1 MAQAAFASLV
11 TKELCA
17 AGGSLELGELARR
30 LPGGISEDALEKTLR
45 KLAPGRFVLRTR
57 GGSCEGE
64 AQGGGG
70 GDGSSSEKRVL
81 VAASGARLCQ
91 AYSTTCD
98 GFCGQLHL
106 CKFFL
111 YGNCRFSN
119 IGKQC
124 KYSHSIDSIHNTN
137 VLKSHGIGHLNLNE
151 LSQLLLQN
159 DSTLLPEICVHYNKG
174 DGQYGSCTFKNTCA
188 KLHLCHY
195 YLQGNCKFG
204 SSCKRS
210 HVFNSTC
217 QEKLGKWGLSAA
229 IIKRLPS
236 TYRNAF
242 DIKNESSATSEK
254 ERRCSSDSVPA
265 TAPKSD
271 EENDQI
277 CLYHIRKA
285 CSFKDKCFKVHFHLP
300 YRWQFLD
307 GKTWK
312 DLEEV
317 EEIEKAYCDPSK
329 SCFLTKVAWSPGIA
343 SVNFDN
349 MTCAHYK
356 ARRLSTASSVVRP
369 PHFILTTE
377 WLWYWKND
385 RDLWQEYGLKGA
397 ERHAAD
403 VSSSDVEKAYL
414 SQESPIFQFSVGK
427 HNYELNFKAMT
438 QKSLHY
444 GTVRNVCR
452 RPKYVSPEN
461 VKTKQ
466 TRGDISEAP
475 RDIPSHWDMSAL
487 PDLGFKRILL
497 SPSSGEYLQVQEKFC
512 RTMPKYTIHKIERIQ
527 NPTLWEVYQWQKVQ
541 MKKSNGGQ
549 EVDERFL
556 FHGTSLEYVDA
567 ICHQNFDWRISGLHG
582 TSYGKGSYFAR
593 DAAYSHH
600 YSKPSLK
607 FHPMFLA
614 RVLVGEFTRGSSSY
628 LRPPP
633 KEGQSNI
640 FYNSCV
646 NSMSD
651 PSIFVVFEK
660 HQIYPEYLI
669 WY

>member
-1 MAQAAFASLV
+1 MAQAALASQV
-11 TKELCA
+11 TKDLCA
-17 AGGSLELGELARR
+17 AGGSLELTELSRR
-30 LPGGISEDALEKTLR
+30 LPGGVSEDALEKSLC
-45 KLAPGRFVLRTR
+45 KLAPGRFVLGTR
-57 GGSCEGE
+57 GG
-64 AQGGGG
+64 
-70 GDGSSSEKRVL
+70 DGPEKRVL
-81 VAASGARLCQ
+81 VAATGARLCP
-91 AYSTTCD
+91 AYSTACD
-98 GFCGQLHL
+98 GLCGQLHL

-111 YGNCRFSN
+111 YGSCKFSTT
-119 IGKQC
+119 GKQC
-124 KYSHSIDSIHNTN
+124 KYSHHIDSMHNMN
-137 VLKSHGIGHLNLNE
+137 VLKSYGIGDLNLNE

-159 DSTLLPEICVHYNKG
+159 DSTLLPEICAHYNKG
-174 DGQYGSCTFKNTCA
+174 DGQHGSCTFKNACA
-188 KLHLCHY
+188 KLHLCQY
-195 YLQGNCKFG
+195 YVQGNCRFG

-210 HVFNSTC
+210 HAFDPTC
-217 QEKLGKWGLSAA
+217 QEKLRKWGLSAT

-242 DIKNESSATSEK
+242 DIKNESSATPKK
-254 ERRCSSDSVPA
+254 ERRYSSDSVP

-271 EENDQI
+271 EENSQI

-307 GKTWK
+307 GNTWK
-312 DLEEV
+312 DLEEM
-317 EEIEKAYCDPSK
+317 EEIEKAYCDPNK
-329 SCFLTKVAWSPGIA
+329 SQFLTRVPWSPGIA
-343 SVNFDN
+343 SLNFN
-349 MTCAHYK
+349 YMTCAHNK
-356 ARRLSTASSVVRP
+356 VRRLSTASSVVKP

-385 RDLWQEYGLKGA
+385 GNFWQEYGLKGA
-397 ERHAAD
+397 ERHAAA
-403 VSSSDVEKAYL
+403 VSSSDIEKAYL
-414 SQESPIFQFSVGK
+414 NQESPVLRFSVGK
-427 HNYELNFKAMT
+427 HAYELNFKAMT
-438 QKSLHY
+438 QKSLHF

-452 RPKYVSPEN
+452 RPKYVSLED
-461 VKTKQ
+461 VKMKQ
-466 TRGDISEAP
+466 TCGDKSGAP
-475 RDIPSHWDMSAL
+475 KDVPSHWDMSAL
-487 PDLGFKRILL
+487 PDLGFKLIPL
-497 SPSSGEYLQVQEKFC
+497 SPSSGEYLKVQEQFC
-512 RTMPKYTIHKIERIQ
+512 RTMRNYAIRKIERIQ
-527 NPTLWEVYQWQKVQ
+527 NPALWEVYQWQKAQ
-541 MKKSNGGQ
+541 MKKSNGGR

-556 FHGTSLEYVDA
+556 FHGTRPEYVDA

-600 YSKPSLK
+600 YSQSSLK
-607 FHPMFLA
+607 CQPMFLA

-633 KEGQSNI
+633 KEGQSSV

>member
-1 MAQAAFASLV
+1 MRW
-11 TKELCA
+11 
-17 AGGSLELGELARR
+17 RR
-30 LPGGISEDALEKTLR
+30 R
-45 KLAPGRFVLRTR
+45 
-57 GGSCEGE
+57 
-64 AQGGGG
+64 
-70 GDGSSSEKRVL
+70 
-81 VAASGARLCQ
+81 
-91 AYSTTCD
+91 
-98 GFCGQLHL
+98 
-106 CKFFL
+106 
-111 YGNCRFSN
+111 
-119 IGKQC
+119 KQC
-124 KYSHSIDSIHNTN
+124 KYSHSIDSVHNTN
-137 VLKSHGIGHLNLNE
+137 VLKSHGIEHLSLNE

-159 DSTLLPEICVHYNKG
+159 DSSLLPEICVHYNKG
-174 DGQYGSCTFKNTCA
+174 DGEHGSCTFKNTCA
-188 KLHLCHY
+188 KLHLCQY

-229 IIKRLPS
+229 IIKRLPF

-242 DIKNESSATSEK
+242 DIKNESSATPEK

-265 TAPKSD
+265 APKSND
-271 EENDQI
+271 ENDQI

-300 YRWQFLD
+300 YRWQLLD

-312 DLEEV
+312 DLEEM
-317 EEIEKAYCDPSK
+317 EKIEKAYCDPSK
-329 SCFLTKVAWSPGIA
+329 SQFLTKVAWSPGIA
-343 SVNFDN
+343 SINFDN

-356 ARRLSTASSVVRP
+356 AQRLSTASSVVKP

-385 RDLWQEYGLKGA
+385 GGLWQEYGLKGA

-414 SQESPIFQFSVGK
+414 RQESPVFQFSVGK

-452 RPKYVSPEN
+452 RPKYVSPED

-466 TRGDISEAP
+466 TRGDKSEAP
-475 RDIPSHWDMSAL
+475 RDVPPHWDMSAL
-487 PDLGFKRILL
+487 PDLGFKLIQL
-497 SPSSGEYLQVQEKFC
+497 SPSSGEYLKVQEQFC
-512 RTMPKYTIHKIERIQ
+512 RTMRNYVIRKIERIQ
-527 NPTLWEVYQWQKVQ
+527 NPTLWEVYQWQKAQ

-556 FHGTSLEYVDA
+556 FHGTSPEYVDA

-600 YSKPSLK
+600 YSKSSLQLQ
-607 FHPMFLA
+607 PMFLA

-633 KEGQSNI
+633 KEGQKNV